1 MIQTTKIQNSARPAE
16 GLCEGSELSKK
27 FKAEPSQLIP
37 EIFAVGLAGLL
48 TYGLQSS
55 NAPIVPITVFPET
68 TSGVTLNAGIFVLLM
83 AVTGTVMYLFIKFGL
98 KRLVRYLISLALIAL
113 VFFLFTWYG
122 SLYEAYLPAFL
133 TSTSWGWLILSVA
146 GSVVLGLLIFKAK
159 GGLHL
164 LGIVLI
170 GGLTGTFLGVSIPT
184 LTAVV
189 LLLALAAY
197 DLFAVYK
204 GPIGKM
210 AQSTDLEDFT
220 GAVFTYGDLT
230 VGMGDMVFYSM
241 LASNAMMNFGPVPF
255 FSAAFGLILGAYLGF
270 KMLEGRDM
278 FPGLPFA
285 VVLGLVF
292 MYVASQAL
300 MLLKL
305 PGVNS

>member
-1 MIQTTKIQNSARPAE
+1 MSN
-16 GLCEGSELSKK
+16 K
-27 FKAEPSQLIP
+27 FKAKPTQLVP
-37 EIFAVGLAGLL
+37 EALSVALAGLL
-48 TYGLQSS
+48 TYSLHATNPS
-55 NAPIVPITVFPET
+55 ITPITIFPET
-68 TSGVTLNAGIFVLLM
+68 TSGVTLNAGIFVVLM
-83 AVTGTVMYLFIKFGL
+83 AATGTMMYLFIKFGL
-98 KRLVRYLISLALIAL
+98 KRIVKYLINVALFAL

-122 SLYEAYLPAFL
+122 TLYANILPTIL
-133 TSTSWGWLILSVA
+133 TTTVWAWLLVS
-146 GSVVLGLLIFKAK
+146 
-159 GGLHL
+159 L
-164 LGIVLI
+164 LGAVALGFAIYKSKGYIHLAAIVI
-170 GGLTGTFLGVSIPT
+170 VGGMTGAFLGVSIPT

-210 AQSTDLEDFT
+210 AASTDLEEFT

-241 LASNAMMNFGPVPF
+241 LASISMLNFGPLPF
-255 FSAAFGLILGAYLGF
+255 LAAGIGIIVGAYLGF

-292 MYVASQAL
+292 MYATFQV
-300 MLLKL
+300 LLLIK
-305 PGVNS
+305 PP